1 MPRVS
6 QGTLEFACHLWYAFY
21 FVLCADADGNVSL
34 LRSDKLPEAVGTG
47 AAQVPIT
54 VGLGALLVTR

>member
-1 MPRVS
+1 MAHR
-6 QGTLEFACHLWYAFY
+6 TLELACHLWYPIYLAP
-21 FVLCADADGNVSL
+21 CADADGNVSL